1 MKTYLILFLAI
12 VFETV
17 ATSFL
22 KQSEQF
28 TKLVPSV
35 LTVLGYAAAF
45 YCLSVVLKSIPVG
58 IAYAIWSGVGII
70 LIALIGF
77 FVFKQHL
84 DLAAIIGLV
93 LIIAGVVVINVF
105 SNSGPLIDGRVPS
118 LCSILKRK
126 ERNHVFHQHGFFL
139 FSAL

>member
-45 YCLSVVLKSIPVG
+45 YCLSVVPKSIPVG
-58 IAYAIWSGVGII
+58 IAYAIWSGVVSF
-70 LIALIGF
+70 LSRLSAF
-77 FVFKQHL
+77 S
-84 DLAAIIGLV
+84 
-93 LIIAGVVVINVF
+93 F
-105 SNSGPLIDGRVPS
+105 SNSTSTWLPS
-118 LCSILKRK
+118 S
-126 ERNHVFHQHGFFL
+126 GW
-139 FSAL
+139 S

>member
-1 MKTYLILFLAI
+1 M
-12 VFETV
+12 
-17 ATSFL
+17 

-35 LTVLGYAAAF
+35 FTILGYAAAF
-45 YCLSVVLKSIPVG
+45 YCQSVVLKNIPVG

-84 DLAAIIGLV
+84 DLPAIIGLA

-105 SNSGPLIDGRVPS
+105 SNSVS
-118 LCSILKRK
+118 
-126 ERNHVFHQHGFFL
+126 H
-139 FSAL
+139 

>member
-1 MKTYLILFLAI
+1 MKTYLILFCYR
-12 VFETV
+12 FETV

-84 DLAAIIGLV
+84 DMAAIIGLA

-105 SNSGPLIDGRVPS
+105 SDSVS
-118 LCSILKRK
+118 
-126 ERNHVFHQHGFFL
+126 H
-139 FSAL
+139 

>member
-1 MKTYLILFLAI
+1 MKMYLILLLAI
-12 VFETV
+12 IFETI
-17 ATSFL
+17 ATSYL

-28 TKLVPSV
+28 TKFLPSI
-35 LTVLGYAAAF
+35 LTILGYAAAF
-45 YCLSVVLKSIPVG
+45 YCLSIVLKSIPVG

-84 DLAAIIGLV
+84 DLPAIIGLG

-105 SNSGPLIDGRVPS
+105 SH
-118 LCSILKRK
+118 SIS
-126 ERNHVFHQHGFFL
+126 H
-139 FSAL
+139 

>member
-58 IAYAIWSGVGII
+58 IGKSSV
-70 LIALIGF
+70 
-77 FVFKQHL
+77 
-84 DLAAIIGLV
+84 
-93 LIIAGVVVINVF
+93 
-105 SNSGPLIDGRVPS
+105 SCPLKPS
-118 LCSILKRK
+118 DSAPLK
-126 ERNHVFHQHGFFL
+126 H
-139 FSAL
+139 STMPP

>member
-1 MKTYLILFLAI
+1 M
-12 VFETV
+12 
-17 ATSFL
+17 

-35 LTVLGYAAAF
+35 FTILGYAAAF
-45 YCLSVVLKSIPVG
+45 YCLSVVLKNIPIG

-70 LIALIGF
+70 FIALIGF

-84 DLAAIIGLV
+84 DLPAIIGLA

-105 SNSGPLIDGRVPS
+105 SNSVS
-118 LCSILKRK
+118 
-126 ERNHVFHQHGFFL
+126 H
-139 FSAL
+139 

>member
-1 MKTYLILFLAI
+1 MKMNDENLSYL
-12 VFETV
+12 VFGYRFW
-17 ATSFL
+17 FL

-35 LTVLGYAAAF
+35 FTILGYAAAF
-45 YCLSVVLKSIPVG
+45 YCLSVVLKNIPVG

-84 DLAAIIGLV
+84 DLPAIIGLA

-105 SNSGPLIDGRVPS
+105 SNSVSHWWIFLRAL
-118 LCSILKRK
+118 LCHRTPY
-126 ERNHVFHQHGFFL
+126 
-139 FSAL
+139 

>member
-70 LIALIGF
+70 LIALIVF
-77 FVFKQHL
+77 FVFIHHL
-84 DLAAIIGLV
+84 DLSAIIGLV
-93 LIIAGVVVINVF
+93 LIIAGVVVIYVC
-105 SNSGPLIDGRVPS
+105 SNSVS
-118 LCSILKRK
+118 
-126 ERNHVFHQHGFFL
+126 H
-139 FSAL
+139 

>member
-1 MKTYLILFLAI
+1 MKTYLIL
-12 VFETV
+12 
-17 ATSFL
+17 
-22 KQSEQF
+22 F

-105 SNSGPLIDGRVPS
+105 SNSVS
-118 LCSILKRK
+118 
-126 ERNHVFHQHGFFL
+126 H
-139 FSAL
+139 